1 MNTHRIL
8 RRCTM
13 GFACLSIASAALADG
28 SHSHRYAVR
37 NLVSD
42 GGIVAEH
49 ADPGL
54 VNAWGIA
61 FNPTAFVWVANNGTA
76 TSTLYDGNGVKNPLV
91 VNIPA
96 GMRGAA
102 KPTGIVYSG
111 SNDFAVTQAGKS
123 GPSRFIFASE
133 SGTVTGW
140 SPTVNVTNAV
150 LGYDAP
156 DGAIY
161 KGLALGSNGTEN
173 FLYAADFHNGK
184 VDVLNRVFT
193 KVTLAGDFR
202 DPHLPAGYAP
212 FGIQNIL
219 GDIYVLYAKQDADAE
234 DEIAGQGF
242 GFVSVFNTNGQ
253 FIRRV
258 VSRGEL
264 NAPWGIALAPADF
277 GRFSGRLL
285 IGNFGDG
292 KINAYDVASGRFV
305 GQLRDTKGHALKIDG
320 LWGLSFGNGV
330 LNQPTNSLFATA
342 GPNDEANGLY
352 ARIDAVASDDNDDD
366 ADGDHDL
373 DH

>member
-1 MNTHRIL
+1 
-8 RRCTM
+8 
-13 GFACLSIASAALADG
+13 
-28 SHSHRYAVR
+28 
-37 NLVSD
+37 
-42 GGIVAEH
+42 
-49 ADPGL
+49 
-54 VNAWGIA
+54 
-61 FNPTAFVWVANNGTA
+61 
-76 TSTLYDGNGVKNPLV
+76 
-91 VNIPA
+91 
-96 GMRGAA
+96 
-102 KPTGIVYSG
+102 
-111 SNDFAVTQAGKS
+111 
-123 GPSRFIFASE
+123 
-133 SGTVTGW
+133 
-140 SPTVNVTNAV
+140 
-150 LGYDAP
+150 
-156 DGAIY
+156 
-161 KGLALGSNGTEN
+161 
-173 FLYAADFHNGK
+173 
-184 VDVLNRVFT
+184 VFT

-285 IGNFGDG
+285 VGNFGDG